1 VVATAAE
8 VPGILINTAGIDPPY
23 PAPVYTEVRKIIA
36 DKKSIYIEIGKL
48 NAMAMVMETPG
59 SAPKNRP
66 IAIPGITH
74 SHVSREPVMR
84 PNAAINADISNIF
97 YL

>member
-1 VVATAAE
+1 M
-8 VPGILINTAGIDPPY
+8 
-23 PAPVYTEVRKIIA
+23 
-36 DKKSIYIEIGKL
+36 YIEIGKV

-74 SHVSREPVMR
+74 SQVSIEPVMR
-84 PNAAINADISNIF
+84 PIAAINADISNIF
-97 YL
+97 YLLMKYVMERNLIGTKWASGS